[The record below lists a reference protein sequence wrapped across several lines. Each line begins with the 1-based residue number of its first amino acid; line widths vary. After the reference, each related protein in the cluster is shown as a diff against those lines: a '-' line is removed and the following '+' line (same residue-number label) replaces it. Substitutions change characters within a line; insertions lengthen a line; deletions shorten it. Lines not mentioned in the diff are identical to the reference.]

1 MSAIDWAVAIV
12 FGLLA
17 LSAIY
22 GFFLKIKG

>member
-1 MSAIDWAVAIV
+1 MSATDWTVAIV
-12 FGLLA
+12 IGLLA